1 MNRSVTHTRPT
12 DTIDVEFSALP
23 LRLPDA
29 GSAVED
35 ALAKALEYAAH
46 KTGAHNLAAVFDA
59 LRRRDVTTVQYTA
72 YGLACQLA
80 ETLGALDET
89 VKAVYLFDAGA
100 TGGDEVFDEPAS
112 DLSIHLIVW
121 AERKTKA
128 LAALISGLDR
138 ALMQAVTA
146 LQEMPAAMQL
156 LDAQIVDT
164 AEVQQRIGYGA
175 LLSSLHYR
183 PLPIWQR

>member
-1 MNRSVTHTRPT
+1 M
-12 DTIDVEFSALP
+12 DVELSALP

-35 ALAKALEYAAH
+35 ALVKALEYAAN
-46 KTGAHNLAAVFDA
+46 KTGAHNLAAVSAA
-59 LRRRDVTTVQYTA
+59 LRRRDVTATQYAA

-100 TGGDEVFDEPAS
+100 AGEDEAFDEPAS
-112 DLSIHLIVW
+112 DLSLHLIVW
-121 AERKTKA
+121 VERKTKA

-138 ALMQAVTA
+138 ALVQAVAA
-146 LQEMPAAMQL
+146 LQETPASMQL
-156 LDAQIVDT
+156 LDAQIVDN

-175 LLSSLHYR
+175 LLSSLHYW
-183 PLPIWQR
+183 PLPVWQR